1 MRAGLIQTDNV
12 KKGLFALAELK
23 RRYGQASRR
32 NLMVLEGQTGFGKT
46 TFADWIYTQ
55 NAELEYLEADPDWTA
70 SWLMRDV
77 AGALGLPREHAT
89 ETNKRQIVAA
99 VKGRFRVLLIDEADR
114 IIRSAR
120 LLETVRGLH
129 DAGLP
134 VVLIGEAK
142 AWDKIV
148 GKSMRFAD
156 RVGQVV
162 EFGPVAAD
170 DIEAAAQELADL
182 RLTPELARFL
192 QQQAGGNFRR
202 AVKVLEELEIVCKAN
217 PGEIT
222 RGRVDQAFKNLKLA
236 GAREEKRVLKRAAA
250 GSGF

>member
-1 MRAGLIQTDNV
+1 MRPGLIQTDNV

-32 NLMVLEGQTGFGKT
+32 NMLVLEGQTGFGKT
-46 TFADWIYTQ
+46 TWADWVYTQ
-55 NAELEYLEADPDWTA
+55 NPEMEYLEADPDWTA

-77 AGALGLPREHAT
+77 AGVLNLPREHAT
-89 ETNKRQIVAA
+89 ETNKRQIVGFI
-99 VKGRFRVLLIDEADR
+99 KNSFRVLLIDEADR
-114 IIRSAR
+114 VIRSAR

-134 VVLIGEAK
+134 IVLIAEAK
-142 AWDKIV
+142 AWDKIN

-162 EFGPVAAD
+162 EFGPVSAD
-170 DIEAAAQELADL
+170 DIEATAWELADL
-182 RLTPELARFL
+182 KLPPGLGPFI
-192 QQQAGGNFRR
+192 QQQTSGNFRR

-222 RGRVDQAFKNLKLA
+222 RGRVDQALKNLKIA
-236 GAREEKRVLKRAAA
+236 EAREEKRALRRAAA
-250 GSGF
+250 GG